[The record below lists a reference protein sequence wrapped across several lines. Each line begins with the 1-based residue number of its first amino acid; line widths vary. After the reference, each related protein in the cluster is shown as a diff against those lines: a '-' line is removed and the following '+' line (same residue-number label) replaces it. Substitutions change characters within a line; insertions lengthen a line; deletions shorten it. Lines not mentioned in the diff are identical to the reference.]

1 MRHRRKML
9 KLARTSAHSHRIL
22 ANLALSLIE
31 HHRIT
36 TTVAKAKALR
46 PFVEKLITKA
56 RRGSEHDRRISKARL
71 KVSSEYG
78 RQMVDKLF
86 NVVGPANATRQGGYT
101 RILKLGR
108 RQSDSA
114 PMALIEFVE
123 TIAKTTE
130 TAPAPEPVA
139 AEATAEKKPA
149 KAKKAAKAKPAE
161 PEPTAEAPAEEP
173 EKKPAKKPRAKKAAE
188 KKEGE

>member
-1 MRHRRKML
+1 ML

-71 KVSSEYG
+71 KVCSEYG
-78 RQMVDKLF
+78 KQMVDKLF

-123 TIAKTTE
+123 TIAKTTDA
-130 TAPAPEPVA
+130 APAPEPVA
-139 AEATAEKKPA
+139 AEATVEKKPA
-149 KAKKAAKAKPAE
+149 KTKTSKAAKAKPAE
-161 PEPTAEAPAEEP
+161 AEAAAEAPAEEP
-173 EKKPAKKPRAKKAAE
+173 AKKPAKKPRAKKAAE